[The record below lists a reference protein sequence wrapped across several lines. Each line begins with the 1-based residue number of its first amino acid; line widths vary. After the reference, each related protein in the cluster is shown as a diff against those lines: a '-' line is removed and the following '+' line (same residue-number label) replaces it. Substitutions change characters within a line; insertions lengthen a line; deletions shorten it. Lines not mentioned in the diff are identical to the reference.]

1 MSLIAL
7 QREFRASL
15 LAERG
20 DTVSPGLAV
29 YHHAYR
35 AQLVDCLRET
45 FPQLRKWLGD
55 EEFTEAGLAHI
66 ERVPPHS
73 WTLGAYGKRLDQTV
87 AALYPDDA
95 EVAELAWLEWS
106 LSCAFAGP
114 DAPAVPAETLSD
126 TDWDKARLVF
136 VPTFALGTV
145 RTNIGSIWS
154 ALAADKKPPPVETLP
169 EPAPLIIW
177 RHDFSPSFRT
187 IDDEE
192 LDAIAQMRGG
202 ATFGDLCNTTV
213 ARLGADEGVEQAGL
227 FLGQWLRDG
236 LIAGINARDQVR
248 GASLNTRATIPGSRA
263 SMESSTRAGPS
274 GWRRPCSQFR
284 RVGNARQ
291 TDVI

>member
-15 LAERG
+15 LAETG

-55 EEFTEAGLAHI
+55 DEFTEAALAHI

-73 WTLGAYGKRLDQTV
+73 WTLGAYGDGLDRTV

-114 DAPAVPAETLSD
+114 DAPAISAATLAA
-126 TDWDKARLVF
+126 TDWDEARLIF
-136 VPTFALGTV
+136 VPTFGLGTV
-145 RTNIGSIWS
+145 RTNIGPIWS
-154 ALAADKKPPPVETLP
+154 ALAMDEAPPPVEILP
-169 EPAPLIIW
+169 QPVTMIIW
-177 RHDFSPSFRT
+177 RHEFSPRFRT

-192 LDAIAQMRGG
+192 RGAIAQMRGD
-202 ATFGDLCNTTV
+202 ATFGDLCNAAV
-213 ARLGADEGVEQAGL
+213 ARLGVEKGIEQAGL
-227 FLGQWLRDG
+227 LLGRWLRDG
-236 LIAGINARDQVR
+236 MICEIK
-248 GASLNTRATIPGSRA
+248 
-263 SMESSTRAGPS
+263 SS
-274 GWRRPCSQFR
+274 
-284 RVGNARQ
+284 
-291 TDVI
+291 D